1 MQVHVAEGRV
11 HTSETVDAC
20 SMRPCV
26 CQMRDDESNEVG
38 ASSMENID
46 YEASHFVRWLPELDG
61 DVSFIWNWIK
71 QKDKSN
77 CKHLVAVEQLRGR
90 RITSMQG

>member
-1 MQVHVAEGRV
+1 MKQYEFDSNASHCIICIPLQNMQVHVAEGRV

-46 YEASHFVRWLPELDG
+46 YEASHFVR
-61 DVSFIWNWIK
+61 
-71 QKDKSN
+71 
-77 CKHLVAVEQLRGR
+77 
-90 RITSMQG
+90 

>member
-1 MQVHVAEGRV
+1 MPLQNMQVHVAEGRV

-26 CQMRDDESNEVG
+26 STESNNESNEVG

-46 YEASHFVRWLPELDG
+46 YEASHFVG
-61 DVSFIWNWIK
+61 
-71 QKDKSN
+71 
-77 CKHLVAVEQLRGR
+77 
-90 RITSMQG
+90 